1 MNNISIESI
10 LSESLFMPFKNKRI
24 AELSSI
30 YVIINILI
38 AIIESII
45 HPSASTSIASYIIK
59 YFIIV
64 TIGFLMLQITMIA
77 IMVSAFYEKDHRT
90 DKLSSII
97 KSRYAISIKT
107 IILIGII
114 AFGPVLLLA
123 LFEII
128 ITHPTSLTIHVDP
141 SYFWINNVLLL
152 YAIYALIRLFIALP
166 ITIFSKDN
174 AINSLKS
181 SWIATK
187 RQVLSVFVVLVVIF
201 IIFLI
206 LETITNTVGVFVST
220 SSDYYII
227 SNITT
232 AFASA
237 FLAIWVMLASV
248 LSYKQITNIEQ
259 HKMNGEVLVLDE
271 FRDENSINKL
281 NLNGETI

>member
-1 MNNISIESI
+1 MNKINIESI
-10 LSESLFMPFKNKRI
+10 LSESLFMPFKSKRM
-24 AELSSI
+24 AELSAI

-45 HPSASTSIASYIIK
+45 RPSASTSITSYLIK

-64 TIGFLMLQITMIA
+64 IIGSLILQIITIA
-77 IMVSAFYEKDHRT
+77 IMVSAFYEKDHGT
-90 DKLSSII
+90 DRLFPII

-114 AFGPVLLLA
+114 AFGPVLILD
-123 LFEII
+123 LFPII

-141 SYFWINNVLLL
+141 LYFWINNVLLL

-166 ITIFSKDN
+166 LTIFSKDN
-174 AINSLKS
+174 TINSLRS

-187 RQVLSVFVVLVVIF
+187 KQVLSVFVVLVVIF

-237 FLAIWVMLASV
+237 FLAIWVILASL
-248 LSYKQITNIEQ
+248 LSYKQITSSEQ
-259 HKMNGEVLVLDE
+259 RKTEMKILVSDE
-271 FRDENSINKL
+271 SIDESSINKL
-281 NLNGETI
+281 NLNGKTI